1 MRKSLPIFAIWI
13 ATVMVLLSTVVMH
26 HHHNER
32 ICVAFEMCV
41 HGTDADR
48 KSVV

>member
-13 ATVMVLLSTVVMH
+13 ATAMVLLSTVVMH

-32 ICVAFEMCV
+32 ICVVFEMCV
-41 HGTDADR
+41 YGTDADIEAEG
-48 KSVV
+48 